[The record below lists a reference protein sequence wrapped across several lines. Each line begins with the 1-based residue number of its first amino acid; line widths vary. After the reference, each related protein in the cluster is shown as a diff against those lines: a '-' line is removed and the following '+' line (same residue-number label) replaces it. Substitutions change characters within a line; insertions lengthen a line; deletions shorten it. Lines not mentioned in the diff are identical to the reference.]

1 MKFFWFSVLALM
13 LSFGSARATSLHG
26 TVKDA
31 ETQAPIAG
39 ASLTLHILLPDSTAI
54 PMSSDAAGTY
64 GVDAIPSGNQIYVVV
79 ASAVGYLGY
88 YVKLDALD
96 GSDLLFDVT
105 LVREPPAPPPPTED
119 SSTVRGIVMGST
131 GPSGGLSPVENARV
145 SLTSGGAHSLLYTDG
160 DGRYSTR
167 VPIGSYALSVEA
179 LGYQTLGAGGVTCV
193 AEGMVLDA
201 VLRAAPVP
209 ARPASWARVR
219 SIYR

>member
-1 MKFFWFSVLALM
+1 MRFSWFSVLVLM

-26 TVKDA
+26 VVKDA

-39 ASLTLHILLPDSTAI
+39 ANLTLHILLPDSTAI
-54 PMSSDAAGTY
+54 PMSSDAAGAY
-64 GVDAIPSGNQIYVVV
+64 GADAVPSGNQIYVVV

-96 GSDLLFDVT
+96 GSDLLYDVT
-105 LVREPPAPPPPTED
+105 MVREPSAPPPPTED
-119 SSTVRGIVMGST
+119 SSTVRGTVMGSP
-131 GPSGGLSPVENARV
+131 GPAGGLAPVANARV
-145 SLTSGGAHSLLYTDG
+145 SLTSGGTHSSYYTDE

-179 LGYQTLGAGGVTCV
+179 SGYHILEAGGVTCA
-193 AEGMVLDA
+193 AEGLVLDA
-201 VLRAAPVP
+201 VLRATPVP

-219 SIYR
+219 STYR